1 MPDSAVPD
9 LADAGSAGPDLTGPV
24 SAGPDPTDPVS
35 AGPDLADTVST
46 GLDTDFD
53 LARNCLLEISSA
65 ESIGAPA
72 GSIDEGNGVTTVY
85 FETLLAGYPGW
96 RWTVSIAHVENAP
109 ASVLETELTPGDTAV
124 LSPAWVPWVDRLA
137 DYTAAQDTAVEDD
150 ETNDEI
156 DDDDD
161 DDDVSE
167 DEEDDDD
174 ESDESDDDDEDDD
187 FGSDVLHGG
196 DLDGVDI
203 DDLDDIDESDDENLD
218 ESDDDD
224 DDELGED
231 DEPEDEHERS
241 V

>member
-1 MPDSAVPD
+1 MPDS
-9 LADAGSAGPDLTGPV
+9 LHPV
-24 SAGPDPTDPVS
+24 SEAPESVAPDSDFELGRS
-35 AGPDLADTVST
+35 A
-46 GLDTDFD
+46 
-53 LARNCLLEISSA
+53 LLEITSA

-72 GSIDEGNGVTTVY
+72 GSIDEGDGVTTVY

-96 RWTVSIAHVENAP
+96 RWTASIAHVQDTP
-109 ASVLETELTPGDTAV
+109 ASVLETELTPGDTAL

-137 DYTAAQDTAVEDD
+137 DYTAAQDAAGEDD
-150 ETNDEI
+150 AADGATDGLDDDDSDDNDDDDSDDN

-161 DDDVSE
+161 DDD
-167 DEEDDDD
+167 
-174 ESDESDDDDEDDD
+174 DESDDRDDEESDDEDDD
-187 FGSDVLHGG
+187 DDLGSDVLHSG

-203 DDLDDIDESDDENLD
+203 D

-224 DDELGED
+224 TDDDDLNDDDLDDD